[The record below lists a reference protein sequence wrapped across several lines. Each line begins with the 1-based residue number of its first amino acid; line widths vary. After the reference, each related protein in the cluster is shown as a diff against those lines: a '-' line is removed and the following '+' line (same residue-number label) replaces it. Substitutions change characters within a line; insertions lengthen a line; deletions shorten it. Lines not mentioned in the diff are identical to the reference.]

1 MSAQQPIFPADRPQP
16 PDNPARRKQV
26 RRIFLEA
33 LRHASPYALP
43 VEVLQAHCND
53 LLRPPMN
60 LAEWGITSA
69 FLCKNGFIVSITS
82 DIDPDLKQWAITDLG
97 KTLLATL

>member
-1 MSAQQPIFPADRPQP
+1 MSVQPIYPSDLPKP

-26 RRIFLEA
+26 RRIVLEA

-43 VEVLQAHCND
+43 VETLQSHCND

-60 LAEWGITSA
+60 PGEWGVTEA
-69 FLCKNGFIVSITS
+69 FLAKNAFIVSIAS
-82 DIDPDLKQWAITDLG
+82 AIDPDLKQWAITDLG

>member
-1 MSAQQPIFPADRPQP
+1 MLPANCPQMTS
-16 PDNPARRKQV
+16 NPARVKQV
-26 RRIFLEA
+26 RRTVLEA
-33 LRHASPYALP
+33 LKMASPYALP
-43 VEVLQAHCND
+43 VETLQEHCSD

-60 LAEWGITSA
+60 FGEWGVTEA
-69 FLCKNGFIVSITS
+69 FLSKNNFIVSIKS